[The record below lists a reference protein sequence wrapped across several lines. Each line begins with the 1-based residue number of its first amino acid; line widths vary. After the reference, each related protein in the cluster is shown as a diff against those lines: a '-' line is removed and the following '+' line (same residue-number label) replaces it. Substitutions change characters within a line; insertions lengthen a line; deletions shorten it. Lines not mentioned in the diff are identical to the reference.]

1 MKKQPIIAIVYDF
14 DKTLSSEDM
23 QNYSFIPALGM
34 TPEEFWHETSVF
46 PKKQMLKEF
55 YLTCI

>member
-34 TPEEFWHETSVF
+34 NFGMKHQFF